1 MKAKVLTYLL
11 DKRDTTSFWRGTP
24 MRHFNNKEFEVID
37 VSDLKAFDWTVF
49 YGVDIFWMQRPF
61 GMEHAQVL
69 TAAKNMGC
77 KIILEYDDDL
87 TCVDMYNPT
96 HRLYKENQ
104 ATLKI
109 CLSLA
114 DEVWVSTQSI
124 GESFVSMTSNIYV
137 IPNSHNDYLFKV
149 GNKKEFDPH
158 GKACYYRGGASHQAD
173 VNSMANKILEV
184 VNANPDWTF
193 AFMGDRYYFLE
204 MNTGDNYHIVP
215 GMTIMEY
222 FKYIHQEN
230 PQLFIFPLCD
240 TKFNRGKSN
249 ISWLEATY
257 VGSAFA
263 GNKVLPEFN
272 NENILEVSDLPELIK
287 NGAEPL
293 KIANERSWEYICD
306 NLLLSKVNKLRE
318 NRILA
323 NI

>member
-1 MKAKVLTYLL
+1 
-11 DKRDTTSFWRGTP
+11 
-24 MRHFNNKEFEVID
+24 
-37 VSDLKAFDWTVF
+37 
-49 YGVDIFWMQRPF
+49 
-61 GMEHAQVL
+61 
-69 TAAKNMGC
+69 
-77 KIILEYDDDL
+77 
-87 TCVDMYNPT
+87 
-96 HRLYKENQ
+96 
-104 ATLKI
+104 
-109 CLSLA
+109 
-114 DEVWVSTQSI
+114 
-124 GESFVSMTSNIYV
+124 
-137 IPNSHNDYLFKV
+137 
-149 GNKKEFDPH
+149 
-158 GKACYYRGGASHQAD
+158 
-173 VNSMANKILEV
+173 
-184 VNANPDWTF
+184 
-193 AFMGDRYYFLE
+193 MGDRYYFLE

-263 GNKVLPEFN
+263 GTKVLPEFN

-287 NGAEPL
+287 SGSEPL
-293 KIANERSWEYICD
+293 KISNERSWEYICD